1 MSFIFSFIWWHDL
14 QSGTIIL
21 PQSTR
26 RHDVTNV
33 TNSDKFDSLSLR
45 SWLSTHS
52 SIFYVPSLSFA
63 MWSSSPSS
71 TWWRLQRNLWGRCC
85 REGWVQA
92 LRKPVWSL
100 CQNMAIETS
109 VRPPLV
115 TTQKRHSWRV
125 HVSDNDSI
133 WKLFV
138 RLSSWRKKTDSR
150 LDEKSPGNKC
160 HVLYQKETRLWIR
173 FKNRLIPRSISRPWY
188 IQLRLLFCT
197 I

>member
-1 MSFIFSFIWWHDL
+1 MTWPSKRHSHPATINTTSQTATSLIHFHCVRDCQLTLPSFVSLLCLL
-14 QSGTIIL
+14 QCDHHHRHQLEAGAAGRGGCKHCAN
-21 PQSTR
+21 QSEVFVKTWQL
-26 RHDVTNV
+26 RHQ
-33 TNSDKFDSLSLR
+33 S
-45 SWLSTHS
+45 
-52 SIFYVPSLSFA
+52 A
-63 MWSSSPSS
+63 
-71 TWWRLQRNLWGRCC
+71 
-85 REGWVQA
+85 
-92 LRKPVWSL
+92 
-100 CQNMAIETS
+100 
-109 VRPPLV
+109 PPLV